1 MRLAPE
7 GNIIIY
13 PLFFILVISFG
24 IDFIFS
30 VEYLLFVN
38 MFLLVSF
45 IFCLNFFRDPKRIV
59 PKDKNCIVSPA
70 DGKIIKI
77 KEFEDPK
84 TKEKLRLV
92 SIFLSVFN
100 VHSNRMPVDGLIKNV
115 DYIKGDFLAAFD
127 HKASEQNE
135 RTEISIEA
143 RFGSMVVKQIA
154 GLVARRIL
162 CYAKKDEK
170 MLIGD
175 RLGFIRF
182 GSRTD
187 IIIPNDIIL
196 NVELNQKVYGG
207 QTIIGRYEV

>member
-100 VHSNRMPVDGLIKNV
+100 VHSNRMPVDGVIKNV

-187 IIIPNDIIL
+187 IILPNDVTL
-196 NVELNQKVYGG
+196 NVELDQKVYGG
-207 QTIIGRYEV
+207 QTIIGKYEV

>member
-24 IDFIFS
+24 IEFIFRA
-30 VEYLLFVN
+30 EYLLFVN

-45 IFCLNFFRDPKRIV
+45 IFCLNFFRDPKRTV

-187 IIIPNDIIL
+187 IILPNDVTL
-196 NVELNQKVYGG
+196 NVELDQKVYGG

>member
-30 VEYLLFVN
+30 QKYLFFIN
-38 MFLLVSF
+38 ILLLILF
-45 IFCLNFFRDPKRIV
+45 IFCLNFFRDPKRII
-59 PKDKNCIVSPA
+59 PTDKNCIVSPA

-77 KEFEDPK
+77 KEFEDPE

-100 VHSNRMPVDGLIKNV
+100 VHANRMPVDGLIKSV

-135 RTEISIEA
+135 RTEISIET

-162 CYAKKDEK
+162 CYAKENEK
-170 MLIGD
+170 MSVGD

-187 IIIPNDIIL
+187 IILPNKVTL
-196 NVELNQKVYGG
+196 NVELDQKVYGG
-207 QTIIGRYEV
+207 QTIIGKYEV

>member
-13 PLFFILVISFG
+13 PIFFILVISFG
-24 IDFIFS
+24 IEFIFR

-77 KEFEDPK
+77 KEFEDPE

-100 VHSNRMPVDGLIKNV
+100 VHSNRMPVDGLIKSV

-135 RTEISIEA
+135 RTEIFIETS
-143 RFGSMVVKQIA
+143 FGSMVVKQIA

-162 CYAKKDEK
+162 CYAKKNEK
-170 MLIGD
+170 MLAGD

-187 IIIPNDIIL
+187 IILPNEVIL
-196 NVELNQKVYGG
+196 NVELDQKVYGG
-207 QTIIGRYEV
+207 QTIIGKYEV

>member
-13 PLFFILVISFG
+13 PLFSILIISFG
-24 IDFIFS
+24 FNFIFS
-30 VEYLLFVN
+30 TEYLFFLN
-38 MFLLVSF
+38 IFLLGLF
-45 IFCLNFFRDPKRIV
+45 IFCLNFFRDPKRNLPI
-59 PKDKNCIVSPA
+59 DKNCIVSPA

-100 VHSNRMPVDGLIKNV
+100 VHANRMPVDGLIKSV
-115 DYIKGDFLAAFD
+115 EYIKGDFLAAFD

-135 RTEISIEA
+135 RTKIYIETI
-143 RFGSMVVKQIA
+143 FGSMIVKQIA

-162 CYAKKDEK
+162 CYAKENEN
-170 MLIGD
+170 MLAGD

-187 IIIPNDIIL
+187 IILPL
-196 NVELNQKVYGG
+196 NVSLNIELNQKVYGG
-207 QTIIGRYEV
+207 QTIIGKYEV

>member
-7 GNIIIY
+7 GNFIIY

-24 IDFIFS
+24 IEFIFS
-30 VEYLLFVN
+30 QKYLFFIN
-38 MFLLVSF
+38 IFLLVLF

-59 PKDKNCIVSPA
+59 TTDENCIVSPA

-77 KEFEDPK
+77 KEFEDPE

-100 VHSNRMPVDGLIKNV
+100 VHSNRMPVDGIIKSV

-135 RTEISIEA
+135 RTEISIDT

-162 CYAKKDEK
+162 CYAKENEK
-170 MLIGD
+170 MSAGD

-187 IIIPNDIIL
+187 IILPNKVTL
-196 NVELNQKVYGG
+196 NVELDQKVYGG
-207 QTIIGRYEV
+207 QTIIGKYEV

>member
-187 IIIPNDIIL
+187 IILPNDVTL
-196 NVELNQKVYGG
+196 NVELDQKVYGG

>member
-1 MRLAPE
+1 MRLASE

-24 IDFIFS
+24 IDFIFIQK
-30 VEYLLFVN
+30 YLSFLNV
-38 MFLLVSF
+38 FLLVLF
-45 IFCLNFFRDPKRIV
+45 VFCLNFFRDPKRIL
-59 PKDKNCIVSPA
+59 PKDENCIVSPA

-77 KEFEDPK
+77 KEFEDPE
-84 TKEKLRLV
+84 TKEKLILV

-100 VHSNRMPVDGLIKNV
+100 VHSNRMPVDGLIKSV

-135 RTEISIEA
+135 RTEISIET

-162 CYAKKDEK
+162 CYAKKNEK
-170 MLIGD
+170 MLAGD

-187 IIIPNDIIL
+187 IILPNKVTL
-196 NVELNQKVYGG
+196 KVELDQKVYGG

>member
-13 PLFFILVISFG
+13 PLFFVLIISFG
-24 IDFIFS
+24 FDFIFS
-30 VEYLLFVN
+30 YEYLI
-38 MFLLVSF
+38 FLNIFFLALF
-45 IFCLNFFRDPKRIV
+45 IFCLNFFRDPKRSL
-59 PKDKNCIVSPA
+59 PPDENCIVSPA

-77 KEFEDPK
+77 KEFEDPE

-100 VHSNRMPVDGLIKNV
+100 VHSNRMPVDGVIKGV
-115 DYIKGDFLAAFD
+115 EYIKGDFLAAFD

-135 RTEISIEA
+135 RTEIFIETK
-143 RFGSMVVKQIA
+143 FGSMIVKQIA

-170 MLIGD
+170 MLAGD

-187 IIIPNDIIL
+187 IILPIKVDL
-196 NVELNQKVYGG
+196 NVELDQKVYGG

>member
-7 GNIIIY
+7 GNFIIY

-30 VEYLLFVN
+30 QKYLFFIN
-38 MFLLVSF
+38 IFLLVLF
-45 IFCLNFFRDPKRIV
+45 IFCLNFFRDPIRIV
-59 PKDKNCIVSPA
+59 PTDENCIVSPA

-77 KEFEDPK
+77 KEFEDPE

-100 VHSNRMPVDGLIKNV
+100 VHSNRMPVDGRIKSV

-135 RTEISIEA
+135 RTEISIDT
-143 RFGSMVVKQIA
+143 RFGSLVVKQIA

-162 CYAKKDEK
+162 CYAKENKK
-170 MLIGD
+170 MSAGD

-187 IIIPNDIIL
+187 VILPIKVTL
-196 NVELNQKVYGG
+196 NVELDQKVYGG
-207 QTIIGRYEV
+207 QTIIGKYEV

>member
-30 VEYLLFVN
+30 QEYLFFIN
-38 MFLLVSF
+38 IFFLVLF
-45 IFCLNFFRDPKRIV
+45 IFCLNFFRDPKRNI
-59 PKDKNCIVSPA
+59 PKDKNCIISPA
-70 DGKIIKI
+70 DGKVIRI
-77 KEFEDPK
+77 KEFEDPN

-100 VHSNRMPVDGLIKNV
+100 VHANRMPVDGKIISV

-127 HKASEQNE
+127 HKASEKNE
-135 RTEISIEA
+135 RTEIAITA
-143 RFGSMVVKQIA
+143 KFGNMIVKQIA

-170 MLIGD
+170 MIAGQ

-187 IIIPNDIIL
+187 VILPYNVNL
-196 NVELNQKVYGG
+196 NVKLNQKVYGG
-207 QTIIGRYEV
+207 ETIIGKYEV

>member
-13 PLFFILVISFG
+13 PIFFILVISFG
-24 IDFIFS
+24 IEFIFR

-143 RFGSMVVKQIA
+143 KFGSMVVKQIA

-187 IIIPNDIIL
+187 IILPNDVIL
-196 NVELNQKVYGG
+196 NVELDQKVYGG

>member
-24 IDFIFS
+24 FDFIFS
-30 VEYLLFVN
+30 QEYLFFIN
-38 MFLLVSF
+38 IFFLVLF
-45 IFCLNFFRDPKRIV
+45 IFCLNFFRDPIRIV
-59 PKDKNCIVSPA
+59 PTDVNCIVSPA

-77 KEFEDPK
+77 KEFEDPE
-84 TKEKLRLV
+84 TKEKLKLV
-92 SIFLSVFN
+92 SIFFN
-100 VHSNRMPVDGLIKNV
+100 VHANRMPVDGLIKSV

-135 RTEISIEA
+135 RTEISIET

-162 CYAKKDEK
+162 CYAKKNEK
-170 MLIGD
+170 MSAGD

-187 IIIPNDIIL
+187 IILPIKVTL
-196 NVELNQKVYGG
+196 NVELDQKVYGG
-207 QTIIGRYEV
+207 QTIIGKYEV

>member
-13 PLFFILVISFG
+13 PLFFTLILSFG
-24 IDFIFS
+24 IDFVYS
-30 VEYLLFVN
+30 HKYLFFLNV
-38 MFLLVSF
+38 FLLILF
-45 IFCLNFFRDPKRIV
+45 IFCLNFFRDPIRKL
-59 PKDKNCIVSPA
+59 PDDENCIVSPA
-70 DGKIIKI
+70 DGKIINI
-77 KEFEDPK
+77 KEFEDPE

-100 VHSNRMPVDGLIKNV
+100 VHSNRMPVDGMIKSV
-115 DYIKGDFLAAFD
+115 KYIKGDFLAAFD

-135 RTEISIEA
+135 RTEISIETS
-143 RFGSMVVKQIA
+143 FGYLIIKQIA

-162 CYAKKDEK
+162 CYAKENEK
-170 MLIGD
+170 MLAGD

-187 IIIPNDIIL
+187 IILPQKVIL
-196 NVELNQKVYGG
+196 NVGLGQKVYGG
-207 QTIIGRYEV
+207 QTIIGKYEV

>member
-13 PLFFILVISFG
+13 PIFFILVISFG
-24 IDFIFS
+24 IEFIFR

-100 VHSNRMPVDGLIKNV
+100 VHSNRMPVDGVIKNV

-135 RTEISIEA
+135 RTEIFIETS
-143 RFGSMVVKQIA
+143 FGSMVVKQIA

-162 CYAKKDEK
+162 CYAKKNEK
-170 MLIGD
+170 MLAGD

-187 IIIPNDIIL
+187 IILPNEVIL
-196 NVELNQKVYGG
+196 NVELDQKVYGG
-207 QTIIGRYEV
+207 QTIIGKYEV

>member
-77 KEFEDPK
+77 KEFEDPE

-187 IIIPNDIIL
+187 IILPNDVTL
-196 NVELNQKVYGG
+196 NVELDQKVYGG

>member
-24 IDFIFS
+24 IDIIFS

-38 MFLLVSF
+38 IFLLVSF

-59 PKDKNCIVSPA
+59 PRDKNCIVSPA

-187 IIIPNDIIL
+187 IILPNDVTL
-196 NVELNQKVYGG
+196 NVELDQKVYGG
-207 QTIIGRYEV
+207 QTIIGKYEV

>member
-100 VHSNRMPVDGLIKNV
+100 VHSNRMPVDGVIKNV

-162 CYAKKDEK
+162 CYARKDEK

-187 IIIPNDIIL
+187 IILPNDVTL
-196 NVELNQKVYGG
+196 NVELDQKVYGG
-207 QTIIGRYEV
+207 QTIIGKYEV

>member
-13 PLFFILVISFG
+13 PIFFILVISFG
-24 IDFIFS
+24 IEFIFR

-77 KEFEDPK
+77 KEFEDPE
-84 TKEKLRLV
+84 TKEKLKLV

-187 IIIPNDIIL
+187 IILPNDVTL
-196 NVELNQKVYGG
+196 NVELDQKVYGG
-207 QTIIGRYEV
+207 QTIIGKYEV